1 MICNRWRG
9 ITEKVYKVS
18 SEKSRIKEEAPMN
31 ATGPGVAGITGEPPG
46 PKNIFARL
54 RRKKPLR
61 LEGDWKTKYAG
72 HTPDDVPDEPE
83 GTYQDFVN
91 SWNSHLAKKKEPAPT
106 PRIEKS
112 PGIKAALA
120 RAFARR
126 HSMGEVAEFP
136 ASGGSSAIDTRLYPS
151 AK

>member
-1 MICNRWRG
+1 MSR
-9 ITEKVYKVS
+9 EM
-18 SEKSRIKEEAPMN
+18 SRIKEDAALN

-54 RRKKPLR
+54 RRKKPVEMR

-72 HTPDDVPDEPE
+72 PTPEDIPDEPE

-91 SWNSHLAKKKEPAPT
+91 SWNSHIAKKKEPAPE

-120 RAFARR
+120 RALARR
-126 HSMGEVAEFP
+126 RRTSPAMAEVAEFP
-136 ASGGSSAIDTRLYPS
+136 ASGGSTAVDTRLYPPLS
-151 AK
+151 GS